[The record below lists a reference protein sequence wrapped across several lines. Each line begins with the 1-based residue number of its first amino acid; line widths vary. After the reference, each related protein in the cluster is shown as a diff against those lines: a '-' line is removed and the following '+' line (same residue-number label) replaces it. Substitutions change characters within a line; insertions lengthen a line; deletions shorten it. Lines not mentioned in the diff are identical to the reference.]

1 MTTASNRII
10 GNRIVTKPRSPSS
23 QTAAVMQF
31 PVLARR
37 AFIARIAATMK
48 RKRSDN
54 AAENYLA
61 AELRKYRRELEAAGI
76 ARSIT
81 KRELHAMEPA
91 VRGELWRSMF
101 GPLSGAGRR
110 K

>member
-1 MTTASNRII
+1 MIAVHSRII
-10 GNRIVTKPRSPSS
+10 GGRIITKPRSPSG
-23 QTAAVMQF
+23 QAAAVMQF

-48 RKRSDN
+48 RKRSDK

-91 VRGELWRSMF
+91 VRGELWRLMF
-101 GPLSGAGRR
+101 GRSSGTGRR